1 MTALRVALTHP
12 VFWPEVARGAE
23 RVVRELADGLIA
35 RGHEPA
41 LITSH
46 PGSTTRG
53 VDGGLPVTR
62 VRRPPDRMLLR
73 RGFQEHLTHVPFTVA
88 ELFRVDADLA
98 HAHYPT
104 EVVGAA
110 HWSRATGRPLVFS
123 YHGVPQ
129 RKVLAARRLRV
140 RTIQSALAHSDRIV
154 VSSEAAAAG
163 LRRWF
168 GVDAVSI
175 HPGVDLEAFSPGG
188 ERAEQPTIV
197 CAADVADARKRVPM
211 LVRAFDR
218 VRRERPDAQL
228 LLLRPGD
235 DEQRRAYESLP
246 GVSFFDPVAEPGEL
260 APVYRRAWVSALTAY
275 DEAFG
280 LVLAEALACG
290 TPIVG
295 TGDGGIPE
303 IAAGDDGVA
312 RLFGRDDEDGL
323 VRALLEALE
332 LAAEP
337 GTAERCRAR
346 GERFGTDR
354 FVDEHLR
361 VYRDLTG

>member
-1 MTALRVALTHP
+1 VTALRVALTNP

-35 RGHEPA
+35 RGYEPA

-46 PGSTTRG
+46 PGASVRG
-53 VDGGLPVTR
+53 IDRGLPVTR
-62 VRRPPDRMLLR
+62 VRRPPEQFLRR
-73 RGFQEHLTHVPFTVA
+73 RGFQEHLTHVPLTVA
-88 ELFRVDADLA
+88 ELFRLNADLA

-110 HWSRATGRPLVFS
+110 HWARALGRPLVFS

-129 RKVLAARRLRV
+129 RKVLASRRLRV
-140 RTIQSALAHSDRIV
+140 RTIQSALARSDRVV

-168 GVDAVSI
+168 GVDAVPI
-175 HPGVDLEAFSPGG
+175 HPGVDLDGFSPAG
-188 ERAEQPTIV
+188 ERDPRPTIV

-211 LVRAFDR
+211 LVRAFER

-235 DEQRRAYESLP
+235 DEQRGAYESLP
-246 GVSFFDPVAEPGEL
+246 GVSFFDPVAEPREL

-295 TGDGGIPE
+295 TDDGGIPE
-303 IAAGDDGVA
+303 IAGGDDGVA

-332 LAAEP
+332 LAEDP
-337 GTAERCRAR
+337 STAERCRAR
-346 GERFGTDR
+346 GERFSTDR
-354 FVDEHLR
+354 FVDEHLA
-361 VYRDLTG
+361 VYRELTG